1 MKEEVKIL
9 DGAIKDIENWKG
21 HAYQPD
27 DEVGLA
33 IEEIK
38 KVSASLKTQVKPTTE
53 EYKYDV
59 REVLK
64 SLQTITFDEE
74 MTAEFRKSYGT
85 EFDMVTACV
94 KDNFVKPEAINL
106 IKRIAPICYKINGK
120 IFMKGETKGEHDL
133 IGDDMDFQPVT
144 ELFDMTTEMESGD
157 SYSFYV
163 SSTEYFELATPEEH
177 IRVKKFLNNLYN

>member
-33 IEEIK
+33 VEDIKDVANRLRSSIEPQKDISYDINEMLN
-38 KVSASLKTQVKPTTE
+38 KVSIIES
-53 EYKYDV
+53 
-59 REVLK
+59 
-64 SLQTITFDEE
+64 DEDLTNE
-74 MTAEFRKSYGT
+74 LRKSFAT
-85 EFDMVTACV
+85 EFSMIKACI
-94 KDNFVKPEAINL
+94 KGNL
-106 IKRIAPICYKINGK
+106 IKAEAIILIKEIVPTVYKIGDK
-120 IFMKGETKGEHDL
+120 LFLKGETKGEHDFV
-133 IGDDMDFQPVT
+133 GDKLHHQPVT